1 MCGICGFVGH
11 ADETLVRAMTDA
23 LAHRG
28 PDGEGICVFP
38 SVDGGLPASLGH
50 RRLSILDP
58 GPRGAQPMSTA
69 NRRYWITY
77 NGELYNFRE
86 LRRHLERD
94 GARFETE
101 CDTEVVL
108 AMYERYGPAMLARCN
123 GIFAL
128 AIWDR
133 ERGELFLARDRV
145 GVKPLYYALHR
156 GVLYFASEV
165 KALLPALGRPQLR
178 RDAVAPYHT
187 VLWVPDPD
195 TLFEGIFKIP
205 PGHYATFS
213 DRQRLAVT
221 EYWDMR
227 FAPER
232 RSEAGFAA
240 DVRQTVGRAVRR
252 QMVSD
257 VPLGSFL
264 SGGIDSSAIVAE
276 MSRATDQVTTF
287 TVGASKADLR
297 HEIVPDDVRY
307 ARQVAERYAVDYHEQ
322 ILEADVVELLPKLV
336 WHMDEPVAD
345 PAAITTYLI
354 CSAARE
360 RLTVVLSG
368 VGGDEIFAGYPR
380 HLAARLGRML
390 NLFPRS
396 VLGKAQRLIEGHVTL
411 GRPGRLRGPRRNLM
425 KLARGLDASAWDR
438 YLTYCSYYRPAELSA
453 LLTQDTPLGDPF
465 RHHRDHLE
473 RVRDEHWLNQLLY
486 LDIKTFLPCLNLT
499 YTDKMSMAASTE
511 VRVPLLD
518 DELVELSGRIPPE
531 LKLRRLTRKYVFK
544 RSMEGVLPANIIN
557 RPKAG
562 FGAPLRSW
570 LVGDLALMLDD
581 VLSPHAVRQR
591 GLFNPAEVRRLV
603 AANRSG
609 QEDNALRLWALL
621 TLELWQQVFLDRPVR
636 PSVEGSRPRPPVT
649 VVGAPRPSEHVLR

>member
-1 MCGICGFVGH
+1 MCGICGFVGR
-11 ADETLVRAMTDA
+11 ADETLVRTMTEL

-28 PDGEGICVFP
+28 PDGEGICLFP
-38 SVDGGLPASLGH
+38 SVDGSVPVALGH

-77 NGELYNFRE
+77 NGEIYNFRE
-86 LRRHLERD
+86 LRRDLQRD
-94 GARFETE
+94 GARFETQ

-108 AMYERYGPAMLARCN
+108 AMYERYGPAMLARLN

-133 ERGELFLARDRV
+133 ERGEVFLARDRL
-145 GVKPLYYALHR
+145 GVKPLYYALNQ

-165 KALLPALGRPQLR
+165 KALLPALPRPQLR
-178 RDAVAPYHT
+178 RDAVATYLT
-187 VLWVPDPD
+187 FLWVPDPD
-195 TLFEGIFKIP
+195 TLFDGIFKIP

-213 DRQRLAVT
+213 DRQSLQVT
-221 EYWDMR
+221 RYWDMS

-232 RSEAGFAA
+232 RSEATFAA
-240 DVRQTVGRAVRR
+240 DVRQTVARAVRR

-276 MSRATDQVTTF
+276 MSRATAQVTTF
-287 TVGASKADLR
+287 TAGASKADLR
-297 HEIVPDDVRY
+297 HEFVPDDVRY

-390 NLFPRS
+390 NLFPRP
-396 VLGKAQRLIEGHVTL
+396 VLRQSQRLIEGHVTL

-453 LLTQDTPLGDPF
+453 LLAHDTPLGDPF
-465 RHHRDHLE
+465 RRHRDYLE

-544 RSMEGVLPANIIN
+544 RSMEGVLPGNIIN

-570 LVGDLALMLDD
+570 LAGDLAPMLDD

-591 GLFNPAEVRRLV
+591 GLFDPAEVRRLV
-603 AANRSG
+603 AAMRSG

-621 TLELWQQVFLDRPVR
+621 TLELWQQAFVDR
-636 PSVEGSRPRPPVT
+636 PSVEGSRSCRPVT